1 MRIDFLKSVKI
12 LSHYGLKSLSCDQL
26 KIEQLFLLCKNLIF
40 MKLQKIVTLLLL
52 VISSN
57 IFSQEKIQHTVAK
70 GESVYSIAQKYNV
83 KPVEIIALNPKAK
96 KTLQLKMVLQIPSKE
111 KIEDKKPEII
121 EHEVAAKETL
131 YGLSKKYDTTV
142 DKIKEANPIIE
153 TEGVKIGAKLKIPV
167 GDKATVQTNKTEIT
181 AVKQE
186 EVAAKTVPVIEE
198 NTSGVHEVLPK
209 ETKYGISRK
218 YGLTINEL
226 EALNPESKKGLA
238 VGTKLVVKKG
248 IEKEI
253 TPVEKTK
260 DTKMADTAIAQ
271 IAKPADEKKI
281 AENKVESKEAKPSK
295 GQFKIIGRVESD
307 KNTEIAEIKPQIEE
321 SDEMVDE
328 TIETEQPVVEVAPLS
343 PENMTKAEF
352 LIAKA
357 SENLGA
363 RYRSGATGNGGF
375 DCSGLMYATFKN
387 IDMTLPR
394 SSREMAATAGV
405 RIAKEQAQ
413 KGDLIFFATRG
424 RGVSHVGMVTEV
436 TEDDIKFI
444 HSSTS
449 SGVIISSV
457 NEPYYARRFV
467 QIKRVLKEKTEGV
480 N

>member
-1 MRIDFLKSVKI
+1 
-12 LSHYGLKSLSCDQL
+12 
-26 KIEQLFLLCKNLIF
+26 
-40 MKLQKIVTLLLL
+40 MKLQKIVTLSLL
-52 VISSN
+52 VISSMV
-57 IFSQEKIQHTVAK
+57 FSQEKMQHIVSK

-83 KPVEIIALNPKAK
+83 KPAEIIALNPKAK
-96 KTLQLKMVLQIPSKE
+96 KTLQLKMVLQIPSKQ
-111 KIEDKKPEII
+111 KIEDKKPQIV
-121 EHEVAAKETL
+121 EHEVVAKETL

-142 DKIKEANPIIE
+142 EKIKEANPIIE
-153 TEGVKIGAKLKIPV
+153 TEGVKIGSKLKIPV
-167 GDKATVQTNKTEIT
+167 GEKATYEATKTELT
-181 AVKQE
+181 AVKNE
-186 EVAAKTVPVIEE
+186 EITPKVERTIEGNDEQFHQVA
-198 NTSGVHEVLPK
+198 PK

-218 YGLTINEL
+218 YGLTVNEL
-226 EALNPESKKGLA
+226 ESLNPEIKNGLA
-238 VGTKLVVKKG
+238 VGVTLVVKKG
-248 IEKEI
+248 IEKEVI
-253 TPVEKTK
+253 TTEKSKNTS
-260 DTKMADTAIAQ
+260 IAATTPQ
-271 IAKPADEKKI
+271 KVIKPIE
-281 AENKVESKEAKPSK
+281 ENKAVEDKGVPKESQSSKS
-295 GQFKIIGRVESD
+295 QFKIIGRVASD
-307 KNTEIAEIKPQIEE
+307 KNTEIAEVKPQIEE
-321 SDEMVDE
+321 SDEVVDE
-328 TIETEQPVVEVAPLS
+328 TVQAEQPVVTVAPLS
-343 PENMTKAEF
+343 PENMSKAEF

-394 SSREMAATAGV
+394 SSREMAASAGV

-424 RGVSHVGMVTEV
+424 RGVSHVGMITEV

-457 NEPYYARRFV
+457 NEPYYSRRFV

>member
-1 MRIDFLKSVKI
+1 
-12 LSHYGLKSLSCDQL
+12 
-26 KIEQLFLLCKNLIF
+26 
-40 MKLQKIVTLLLL
+40 MKLQKIVTLSLL
-52 VISSN
+52 VISSMV
-57 IFSQEKIQHTVAK
+57 FSQEKMQHIVSK

-83 KPVEIIALNPKAK
+83 KPAEIIALNPKAK
-96 KTLQLKMVLQIPSKE
+96 KTLQLKMVLQIPSKQ
-111 KIEDKKPEII
+111 KIEDKKPQIV
-121 EHEVAAKETL
+121 EHEVVAKETL

-142 DKIKEANPIIE
+142 EKIKEANPIIE
-153 TEGVKIGAKLKIPV
+153 TEGVKIGSKLKIPV
-167 GDKATVQTNKTEIT
+167 GEKATYEATKTELT
-181 AVKQE
+181 AVKNE
-186 EVAAKTVPVIEE
+186 EITPKVERTIEGNDAQFHQVA
-198 NTSGVHEVLPK
+198 PK

-218 YGLTINEL
+218 YGLTVNEL
-226 EALNPESKKGLA
+226 ESLNPEIKNGLA
-238 VGTKLVVKKG
+238 VGITLVVKKG
-248 IEKEI
+248 IEKEVI
-253 TPVEKTK
+253 TTEKSKNTS
-260 DTKMADTAIAQ
+260 IAATTPQ
-271 IAKPADEKKI
+271 QVIKPIE
-281 AENKVESKEAKPSK
+281 ENKAVEDKVVSKESQSSK
-295 GQFKIIGRVESD
+295 SQFKIIGRVASD
-307 KNTEIAEIKPQIEE
+307 KNTEIAEVKPQIEE
-321 SDEMVDE
+321 SDEVVDE
-328 TIETEQPVVEVAPLS
+328 TVQAEQPVVTVAPLS
-343 PENMTKAEF
+343 PENMSKAEF

-394 SSREMAATAGV
+394 SSREMAASAGV

-424 RGVSHVGMVTEV
+424 RGVSHVGMITEV

-457 NEPYYARRFV
+457 NEPYYSRRFV